1 MDDSEN
7 QAQIVIFEHLC
18 SPAKIDIDSRY
29 LIQAFYKANIVEKA
43 ALPKFIELINTIKG
57 GPPKGSNPD

>member
-29 LIQAFYKANIVEKA
+29 LI
-43 ALPKFIELINTIKG
+43 
-57 GPPKGSNPD
+57 